1 MRGRTIR
8 EGSVGLLIL
17 LGIGMFGGLVLWL
30 RGLNPGQRNYQLV
43 FEFENTLGMQAGTAV
58 RYRGVPVGR
67 VLSLEP
73 SANSVAVNVE
83 ITQTDLVIPR
93 DSRVEANQ
101 SGLIGET
108 TIDITPQR
116 QLNTDEL
123 ALNPTQDCN
132 SQVIFCQGDRI
143 QGEVGASYE
152 ALLRSAEKLANT
164 LSDPQLVADLQAT
177 FANAAVLTDKASSFT
192 DDLSLL
198 AQSVQTEVKPLAT
211 STRQATDNAAAA
223 AKQLELTGRE
233 FQVTGQNIN
242 SLISTNRTSLNS
254 TLVNINRSSEE
265 LLAIMDTVSPA
276 IQNGQFIQ
284 NLEALAS
291 DAAMAAADVRNITSA
306 FNTPTNIM
314 LLQQTLESARS
325 VFQNAQKVLSD
336 VDELTGDPTIRNNLR
351 NLINGLSGLVSSTQ
365 QLEQQTAI
373 AQLLTPPSGSAI
385 DSLTLTATNDST
397 PTPNTVLMSYNGQLY
412 RIEANTIPAGTIP
425 TGTSPQLN
433 P

>member
-83 ITQTDLVIPR
+83 ITQSDLVIPR
-93 DSRVEANQ
+93 DSLVEANQ

-177 FANAAVLTDKASSFT
+177 FANAAVLTDKASAFT

-198 AQSVQTEVKPLAT
+198 TQSLQTEVKPLAT
-211 STRQATDNAAAA
+211 SARQATDNAAAA

-233 FQVTGQNIN
+233 FQVTGQNVN
-242 SLISTNRTSLNS
+242 NLISTNRTSLNS

-291 DAAMAAADVRNITSA
+291 NAALAAADVRNITSS

-373 AQLLTPPSGSAI
+373 AEILTPPPGNAI
-385 DSLTLTATNDST
+385 DSLTLTATND
-397 PTPNTVLMSYNGQLY
+397 PNPAPNTVLMSYNGQLY
-412 RIEANTIPAGTIP
+412 RIEANTIPAGVN
-425 TGTSPQLN
+425 PQGN